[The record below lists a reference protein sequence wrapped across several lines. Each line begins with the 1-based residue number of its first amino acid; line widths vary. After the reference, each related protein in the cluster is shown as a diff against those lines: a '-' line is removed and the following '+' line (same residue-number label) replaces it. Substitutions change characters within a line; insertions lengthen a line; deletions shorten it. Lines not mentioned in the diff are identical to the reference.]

1 MHAEC
6 ARASLGWGGSFSNCG
21 SLKERAGSYI
31 MPLISE
37 RVFKINKQSDEIS
50 ETGYHSFI

>member
-6 ARASLGWGGSFSNCG
+6 ARASLGCGVSFSNCG